1 MNRKPLALSLLC
13 VLALAGSTGVACADE
28 LSDDIATLAHG
39 WAKANYQTPDA
50 QKETA
55 FTQLESRA
63 HQVSLHFAGHA
74 EPLVW
79 EGIIASSLAKY
90 QSMFAAGKS
99 ATQARDLLLAAQK
112 IDANVLD
119 GSAYVSLGVLY
130 YKVPGWPLSFGDRK
144 KAAEL
149 LQRGLQIDPH
159 GIDANY
165 FYGEFLS
172 QHGDP
177 KQATVYL
184 NRALAAPPRPG
195 REDAD
200 AGRHAE
206 IEALLKT
213 LNS

>member
-1 MNRKPLALSLLC
+1 MSRRPLAQTFLFT
-13 VLALAGSTGVACADE
+13 LALACLTGTAWADE

-39 WAKANYQTPDA
+39 WAKANYQTPDV
-50 QKETA
+50 QKEAA
-55 FTQLESRA
+55 FTQLEARA
-63 HQVSLHFAGHA
+63 HQVSLHFAGRA

-90 QSMFAAGKS
+90 QGMFAAGKS

-130 YKVPGWPLSFGDRK
+130 YKVPGWPLSFGDKK

-149 LQRGLQIDPH
+149 LQHGLQIDPH

-165 FYGEFLS
+165 FYGEFLA

-177 KQATVYL
+177 KQAVVYL

-200 AGRHAE
+200 AGRRAE
-206 IEALLKT
+206 IQALLKS